1 MKNKLERYTYNKNSR
16 YVIEKGKE
24 IFKSTKG
31 KWHQIFGNKNR
42 IVLELACGNG
52 EYTVHESLKNKNK
65 NFIGIDIKGSRIWKG
80 ANSLE
85 NENSGNA
92 IFLRIAIEN
101 ILDFFEKD
109 EVSEIMI
116 IFPDPRHKKRD
127 EKKRLS
133 NIHFL
138 KKYYEILRNK
148 GKLKF
153 KTDDTQLFEYSLN
166 EIRLSKFKNLK
177 KTDNLYNTLGFD
189 KIKNVQTKYEKK
201 FLKEGRVIKYF
212 EVSK

>member
-1 MKNKLERYTYNKNSR
+1 MKNKLERYNYNKNSQ
-16 YVIEKGKE
+16 YVVEKGKE

-31 KWHQIFGNKNR
+31 NWNQIFGNNNK

-52 EYTVHESLKNKNK
+52 EYTIHESLNNKNK
-65 NFIGIDIKGSRIWKG
+65 NYIGIDIKGSRIWKG
-80 ANSLE
+80 ACILE
-85 NENSGNA
+85 KEKSDNA
-92 IFLRIAIEN
+92 MFLRIAIEN
-101 ILDFFEKD
+101 IIDFFEKD

-133 NIHFL
+133 NINFL
-138 KKYYEILRNK
+138 KKYYKILNNN

-166 EIRLSKFKNLK
+166 QIKLSSFKKIK
-177 KTDNLYNTLGFD
+177 KTYNLYNSLRFNM
-189 KIKNVQTKYEKK
+189 IKKVQTKYEKK
-201 FLKEGRVIKYF
+201 FLKDGRIIKYF

>member
-65 NFIGIDIKGSRIWKG
+65 NYIGIDIKGSRIWKG

-138 KKYYEILRNK
+138 KKYYEILRSK

>member
-1 MKNKLERYTYNKNSR
+1 MKNKLERYNYNKNSQ
-16 YVIEKGKE
+16 YVVEKGKE

-31 KWHQIFGNKNR
+31 NWNQIFGNNNK

-52 EYTVHESLKNKNK
+52 EYTIHESLNNKNK
-65 NFIGIDIKGSRIWKG
+65 NYIGIDIKGSRIWKG
-80 ANSLE
+80 ACILE
-85 NENSGNA
+85 KEKSDNA
-92 IFLRIAIEN
+92 MFLRIAIEN
-101 ILDFFEKD
+101 IIDFFEKD

-133 NIHFL
+133 NINFL
-138 KKYYEILRNK
+138 KKYYKILNNN

-153 KTDDTQLFEYSLN
+153 KTDDTKLFEYSLN
-166 EIRLSKFKNLK
+166 QIKLSSFKKLK
-177 KTDNLYNTLGFD
+177 KTYNLYNSLRFNM
-189 KIKNVQTKYEKK
+189 IKKVHTKYEKK
-201 FLKEGRVIKYF
+201 FLKDGRIIKYF

>member
-16 YVIEKGKE
+16 YVVEKGKE

-31 KWHQIFGNKNR
+31 KWQQIFRNKNR
-42 IVLELACGNG
+42 IVLELGCGNG
-52 EYTVHESLKNKNK
+52 EYTVNESLKNKNK
-65 NFIGIDIKGSRIWKG
+65 NYVGIDIKGSRIWKG
-80 ANSLE
+80 ANLLE
-85 NENSGNA
+85 KENSGNA

-133 NIHFL
+133 NINFL
-138 KKYYEILRNK
+138 KKYYEILRSK

-166 EIRLSKFKNLK
+166 EIKLSKFKNLK
-177 KTDNLYNTLGFD
+177 KTDDLYNYIGFND
-189 KIKNVQTKYEKK
+189 IKNVKTKYEKK

>member
-85 NENSGNA
+85 KENSGNA

-138 KKYYEILRNK
+138 KKYYEILRSK

-189 KIKNVQTKYEKK
+189 MIKNVQTKYEKK
-201 FLKEGRVIKYF
+201 FLKEGRIIKYF